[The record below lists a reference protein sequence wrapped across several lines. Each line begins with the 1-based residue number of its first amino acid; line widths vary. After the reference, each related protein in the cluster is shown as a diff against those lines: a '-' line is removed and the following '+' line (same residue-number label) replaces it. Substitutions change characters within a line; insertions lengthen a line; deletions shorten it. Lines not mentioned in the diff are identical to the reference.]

1 MLTNTFKAMTNLKLL
16 LPLLLILTGKICVGQ
31 LNDTLCFKTETI
43 KAVLIDAEKGKVYKQ
58 QVTLLNSRIDNL
70 GFQIKELE
78 QKNDTLSSG
87 MANQIKL
94 LSEQK
99 GLFQSQLDGYE
110 KLLRRERRKRTFTTI
125 AGGLITGIISY
136 FYITK

>member
-125 AGGLITGIISY
+125 AGGLITGIFGY
-136 FYITK
+136 LYLVK

>member
-31 LNDTLCFKTETI
+31 LNDTLCFPTNTI

-70 GFQIKELE
+70 GLQIKELE

-99 GLFQSQLDGYE
+99 GLFQNQLDGYE

-125 AGGLITGIISY
+125 AGGLITGIFGY
-136 FYITK
+136 LYLVK

>member
-1 MLTNTFKAMTNLKLL
+1 MTNLKLL

-31 LNDTLCFKTETI
+31 LNDTLCFRTEQI

-70 GFQIKELE
+70 GLQIKELE
-78 QKNDTLSSG
+78 QKNDTLSLG
-87 MANQIKL
+87 MNNQIKL
-94 LSEQK
+94 LSDQK

-125 AGGLITGIISY
+125 AGILTTGIAIYLGS
-136 FYITK
+136 IK

>member
-1 MLTNTFKAMTNLKLL
+1 MTNLKLL

-70 GFQIKELE
+70 GNQIKELE

-94 LSEQK
+94 LSDQK
-99 GLFQSQLDGYE
+99 GLFQSQVDGYE

-125 AGGLITGIISY
+125 AGGLITGIFGY
-136 FYITK
+136 LYLVK

>member
-1 MLTNTFKAMTNLKLL
+1 M
-16 LPLLLILTGKICVGQ
+16 
-31 LNDTLCFKTETI
+31 
-43 KAVLIDAEKGKVYKQ
+43 LIDAEKGKVYKQ

>member
-31 LNDTLCFKTETI
+31 SKDTLCFPTNQI

>member
-31 LNDTLCFKTETI
+31 SKDTLCFPTNQI

-125 AGGLITGIISY
+125 AGGLITGIFGY
-136 FYITK
+136 LYLVK

>member
-1 MLTNTFKAMTNLKLL
+1 MLINTFKAMTNLKLL

-31 LNDTLCFKTETI
+31 SKDTLCFPTNQI

-125 AGGLITGIISY
+125 AGGLITGIFGY
-136 FYITK
+136 LYLVK

>member
-1 MLTNTFKAMTNLKLL
+1 M
-16 LPLLLILTGKICVGQ
+16 
-31 LNDTLCFKTETI
+31 
-43 KAVLIDAEKGKVYKQ
+43 LIDAEKGKVYKQ

-94 LSEQK
+94 LSDQK
-99 GLFQSQLDGYE
+99 GLFQSQVDGYE

-125 AGGLITGIISY
+125 AGGLITGIFGY
-136 FYITK
+136 LYLVK